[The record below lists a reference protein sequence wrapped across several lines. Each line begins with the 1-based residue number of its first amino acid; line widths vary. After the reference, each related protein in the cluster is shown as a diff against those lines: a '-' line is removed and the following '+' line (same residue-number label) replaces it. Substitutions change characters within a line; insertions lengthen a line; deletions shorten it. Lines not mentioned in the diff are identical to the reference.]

1 MASEAKV
8 RAAGAVVW
16 KPAGENGVRVA
27 LVHRPRYHDWSL
39 PKGKAESGESAQQT
53 AAREVLEETGSTATI
68 GRALTEVSYEV
79 SAGLKTV
86 QYFAARSTGGRFT
99 PNKEVDKVEW
109 LSIESARDRLSYEFD
124 QAVLDTFAV
133 QPAGLATMVLVR
145 HAKAGQR
152 ESYDGDDAGRPL
164 DAKGRKQAKA
174 LVGQL
179 LPFGVNKIVSAP
191 ATRCVQTVQPTADA
205 RQLPV
210 HLQVVFGE
218 EVYRDD
224 PAAARRTIAGLAGG
238 CGPMDDP
245 GAVVVASQGGVIPG
259 VVKSLAARSGV
270 AIPDA
275 GTPKASFWVLS
286 FDHEQLV
293 QADHYPPPAI

>member
-1 MASEAKV
+1 MASEPKV
-8 RAAGAVVW
+8 RAAGAVLW
-16 KPAGENGVRVA
+16 KPAAQHGVRVA
-27 LVHRPRYHDWSL
+27 LVHRPRYRDWSL
-39 PKGKAESGESAQQT
+39 PKGKADGGESAQQT
-53 AAREVLEETGSTATI
+53 AEREVLEETGSTAAI
-68 GRALTEVSYEV
+68 GRALTQVSYEV

-86 QYFAARSTGGRFT
+86 QYFAARATGGRFT
-99 PNKEVDKVEW
+99 PNKEVDKIEW
-109 LSIESARDRLSYEFD
+109 LPIEAARDRLSYEFD
-124 QAVLDTFAV
+124 LAVLDTFAV
-133 QPAGLATMVLVR
+133 QPAELATVVLVR
-145 HAKAGQR
+145 HAKAGHR

-179 LPFGVNKIVSAP
+179 LPFGVNRIVSAP
-191 ATRCVQTVQPTADA
+191 VTRCVQTVQPTADA

-210 HLQVVFGE
+210 QLQVVFGE

-238 CGPMDDP
+238 CDAEQAA

-259 VVKSLAARSGV
+259 VVKSLAARAGV
-270 AIPDA
+270 SIPDA

-286 FDHEQLV
+286 FDREQLV
-293 QADHYPPPAI
+293 QADPYPPPEI